1 MCKTSRSKSYYFNLC
16 ERNDYR
22 RNRRFVEW
30 QNNLE
35 QKKMN
40 KDEIDI
46 GKYFLILGNN
56 RSLRSTHNKVTADKI
71 ARFKTQLNFPYGGI
85 RLIRYASWSQRITRK
100 FECSQNKILML
111 TNSKYALQKY
121 VKNMSLAFISPLLIR
136 LGQLA

>member
-71 ARFKTQLNFPYGGI
+71 ARFKT
-85 RLIRYASWSQRITRK
+85 
-100 FECSQNKILML
+100 
-111 TNSKYALQKY
+111 
-121 VKNMSLAFISPLLIR
+121 
-136 LGQLA
+136 